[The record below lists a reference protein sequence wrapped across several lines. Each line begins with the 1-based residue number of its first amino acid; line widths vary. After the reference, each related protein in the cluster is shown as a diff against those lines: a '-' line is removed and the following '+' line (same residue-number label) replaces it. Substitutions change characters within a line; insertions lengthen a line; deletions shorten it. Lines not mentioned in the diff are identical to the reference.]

1 MNKVLQ
7 VPSLYDHSQFQQ
19 QKGTAALPSV
29 FVVPVYVEVSDGFE
43 RAIGTLEAILRRSGY
58 VFYTGKPLPRT
69 LEECKK
75 ANNGRIRTGRD
86 PGLGGQEHLPEL
98 WDDNTSG

>member
-7 VPSLYDHSQFQQ
+7 VPSPYDHFQSQP
-19 QKGTAALPSV
+19 QKGTALPSV

-58 VFYTGKPLPRT
+58 VFYTGKPLPKS

-75 ANNGRIRTGRD
+75 ANNGRIRTGRA
-86 PGLGGQEHLPEL
+86 PGLGGQKHLPEL